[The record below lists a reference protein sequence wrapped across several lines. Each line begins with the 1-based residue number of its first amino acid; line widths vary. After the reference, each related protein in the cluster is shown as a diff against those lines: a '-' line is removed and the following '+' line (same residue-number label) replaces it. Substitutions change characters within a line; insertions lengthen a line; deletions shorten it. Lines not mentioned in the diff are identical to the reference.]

1 MTATVKNNS
10 GSDHLPKQEIGT
22 EMNAVEKKVL
32 NSEQEAIEFY
42 EAVRQKLFNVSCW
55 AEISKVPIST
65 FKLMDPSGQE
75 VERAAKEGDYLK
87 IDIPGPG
94 TSIGEG
100 YDWVVIEE
108 IKEEKTENMDLTSMT
123 VRPAANPENENKDV
137 AHFLKD
143 HATSTFQVRRI
154 GLEVSAEEHGRNEVP
169 NSDTDHTLDN
179 IRNTIVGWSAKIGF
193 SYPQWKSL
201 VVGLI
206 ESR

>member
-1 MTATVKNNS
+1 MTTKNTN
-10 GSDHLPKQEIGT
+10 GPDYLPKQEIGT

-32 NSEQEAIEFY
+32 NSEQEAIDFY
-42 EAVRQKLFNVSCW
+42 ETVKQKLFNVSCW

-65 FKLMDPSGQE
+65 FKLTDSSGQE
-75 VERAAKEGDYLK
+75 VDRKVEEGDYLK

-94 TSIGEG
+94 TSTGEG

-108 IKEEKTENMDLTSMT
+108 IKEEKSENMDLTSMT
-123 VRPAANPENENKDV
+123 VRPSANPANDNDDV

-143 HATSTFQVRRI
+143 QATSTFQVRRI

-169 NSDTDHTLDN
+169 NSDTDHALDN